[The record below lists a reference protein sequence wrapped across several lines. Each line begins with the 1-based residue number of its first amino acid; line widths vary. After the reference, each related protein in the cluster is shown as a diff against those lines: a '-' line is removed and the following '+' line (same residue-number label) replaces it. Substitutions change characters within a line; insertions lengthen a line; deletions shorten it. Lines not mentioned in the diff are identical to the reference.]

1 LSTTTSAD
9 IRCLDVP
16 AFKETIDLLSA
27 LYLPAW
33 ATEDSAQAS
42 PLVCCTSCEEFVAQL
57 EQYYP
62 ALVATM
68 QAQLPACVCIVEE

>member
-1 LSTTTSAD
+1 LSAATSAD

-16 AFKETIDLLSA
+16 AFKETIELLSA

-33 ATEDSAQAS
+33 STEDSAAQA

-68 QAQLPACVCIVEE
+68 KAQLQRVCIVEE